1 MEKRI
6 LTVES
11 VKRLG
16 QALEDYFAPKGGQ
29 YVIKHARSVEEALRV
44 VVSSQIDLVA
54 ADHQGP
60 GPLDGLRLCREI
72 RERNFPLR
80 IILSA
85 DQPFGRDRIEALTHG
100 CDSFFVK
107 PHSKEKLAELIYKM
121 LLHEQGF
128 SGRVVGMR
136 LEDVIQMFCF
146 RKDSTLLTVSNGD
159 LRGSIFVHEGGIV
172 HAQCD
177 SVSGV
182 EAFYDILGWES
193 GEFLSQVVFEVPAR
207 SVFMDWQSLLMEGIR
222 QKDEIRHA
230 LSPATAVP
238 YKPDDA
244 AGDEDFVVL
253 HTGLKAGVAPA
264 DEVWQERRIMIVDD
278 SRLIRKIVHEIV
290 QSDPGLNVVGYA
302 TNGEEALAKID
313 ELKPHLILLDW
324 DMPVMKGSTALMHIM
339 IRSPCPVIVLSGF
352 VGGVGA
358 SPFDLLCLGAVDFL
372 RKPQSKWR
380 TDGRADDLVR
390 RIKHACTIKFERIR
404 RVKIP
409 ATIKDLSAKTKAS
422 RPSTSLAVF
431 GSSTG
436 GCSDLIRIIPSI
448 QEGFTGAAIF
458 LHDMQLDAI
467 GAFIEY
473 LDGRSQV
480 KVLQAQPGATLMDGV
495 CYVHPSVVPLELVRD
510 GDRLTLKSLSDVPDH
525 GALDHFLISASKIV
539 RRNLLAVLLS
549 GGPDQGVQGLRAVK
563 QVEGVTVAQ
572 DPDSAVDPRMAEA
585 ALEEGLVDHTY
596 SADTLA
602 NVFSD
607 LIRNR

>member
-6 LTVES
+6 LIVES
-11 VKRLG
+11 AKRLG
-16 QALEDYFAPKGGQ
+16 KAMEDYFRNKSGQ
-29 YVIKHARSVEEALRV
+29 YVIEHARSVEEALTV
-44 VVSSQIDLVA
+44 ISVSLIDLVA
-54 ADHQGP
+54 AHHSGP
-60 GPLDGLRLCREI
+60 GPMDGLKLCSEI
-72 RERNFPLR
+72 RKKRLPLR

-85 DQPFGRDRIEALTHG
+85 DEPYGGDRFKALFFG
-100 CDSFFVK
+100 CDSYFVK
-107 PHSKEKLAELIYKM
+107 PHSTEKLAELAHKM

-146 RKDSTLLTVSNGD
+146 RKESTLLTVSAGD
-159 LRGSIFVHEGGIV
+159 QRGSIYVHEGGIV

-177 SVSGV
+177 SISGV

-193 GEFLSQVVFEVPAR
+193 GEFLSQVIFEIPAR

-238 YKPDDA
+238 YRPDESEPNE
-244 AGDEDFVVL
+244 GHL
-253 HTGLKAGVAPA
+253 ILRTGMKTGARATEEA
-264 DEVWQERRIMIVDD
+264 WQERRIMIVDD

-302 TNGEEALAKID
+302 TNGEEALAKIE
-313 ELKPHLILLDW
+313 ELKPDLILLDW

-390 RIKHACTIKFERIR
+390 RIKQACTIKFRRIR

-409 ATIKDLSAKTKAS
+409 AAIKDVAPKAKAS
-422 RPSTSLAVF
+422 RASRSLAVF

-436 GCSDLIRIIPSI
+436 GCSDLIRIIPSV
-448 QEGFTGAAIF
+448 QEGFLGAAIF
-458 LHDMQLDAI
+458 LHDMQLDSI

-480 KVLQAQPGATLMDGV
+480 KVVQAQPGVTLEDGF
-495 CYVHPSVVPLELVRD
+495 CYIHPSVVPLELVKD
-510 GDRLTLKSLSDVPDH
+510 GERLTLKSLSDVPDH
-525 GALDHFLISASKIV
+525 GVLDHFLISASKILE
-539 RRNLLAVLLS
+539 RNLLAVLLS

-563 QVEGVTVAQ
+563 QVEGITMVQ
-572 DPDSAVDPRMAEA
+572 EPESSVDPRMAEA
-585 ALEEGLVDHTY
+585 ALEEGLVDHIY

-607 LIRNR
+607 FARNP